1 MEGNEVFYD
10 LLQTEKTDVG
20 EKVSAEQVQQTII
33 HLRNLD
39 SFKKAEV
46 AEILMPNEVVIKGN
60 IPNFLARQFN

>member
-1 MEGNEVFYD
+1 MNRGDNFEAFGRKR
-10 LLQTEKTDVG
+10 KTDIG
-20 EKVSAEQVQQTII
+20 EQVSAEQVQKTII